1 MIEEEEIKKLKKEK
15 AVKGRFADRLSGRI
29 LLAIPKN
36 LLPLSIIIVVGSFV
50 FMFYLIYSEQS
61 LHDFI
66 DLNFG
71 AQTEIDFTKIK
82 VHPFYLKM

>member
-1 MIEEEEIKKLKKEK
+1 M
-15 AVKGRFADRLSGRI
+15 KGRFADRLSGRI

-36 LLPLSIIIVVGSFV
+36 LLPLSIIIVLGSFA

-71 AQTEIDFTKIK
+71 AQIEIDFTNIKI
-82 VHPFYLKM
+82 HPFYLKM

>member
-1 MIEEEEIKKLKKEK
+1 M
-15 AVKGRFADRLSGRI
+15 KGRFAERLSGKI

-36 LLPLSIIIVVGSFV
+36 LLPLSIIIVLGSFA

-71 AQTEIDFTKIK
+71 AHPEIDFSKIK
-82 VHPFYLKM
+82 VHPFYLKMQDYII